1 MYKCN
6 SLPILNEPQTMTQG
20 VKFVLAM
27 FWAVGDT
34 AVRNVFFERGLGE
47 PFGAPV
53 TAELHVC
60 QCPFQE

>member
-1 MYKCN
+1 
-6 SLPILNEPQTMTQG
+6 MTQG

-34 AVRNVFFERGLGE
+34 AVRNVFSERGLGE

>member
-1 MYKCN
+1 
-6 SLPILNEPQTMTQG
+6 MTQG

-34 AVRNVFFERGLGE
+34 AVRNVVFERGLGE

-53 TAELHVC
+53 TTELHVC

>member
-1 MYKCN
+1 
-6 SLPILNEPQTMTQG
+6 MTQG